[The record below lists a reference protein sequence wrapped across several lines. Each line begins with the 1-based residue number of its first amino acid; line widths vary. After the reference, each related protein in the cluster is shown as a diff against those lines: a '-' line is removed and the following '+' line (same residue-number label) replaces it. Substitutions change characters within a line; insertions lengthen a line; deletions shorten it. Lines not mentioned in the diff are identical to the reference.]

1 MPNKERY
8 FSLHNFIDKYEHENE
23 DKIKFEGLGHK
34 SFKLAMS
41 DGAGGAGIYCK
52 DWAQKLVDYQPDS
65 IHMKSKFDW
74 DNWYLSLCDSFFR
87 SISKN
92 LPDDIFIR
100 EKFTNN
106 GSYATLLYLWRDN
119 SNLYFIGT
127 GDTTLFL
134 FKTSQ
139 ESYIPSIIYPINNQ
153 KTINSNPYLL
163 NWNMKFPEIQLQRV
177 EISEGDV
184 IICATDSIA
193 RWIINHL
200 FILGDLSTITSH
212 LPWNFGLKEDLEK
225 IKKVSN
231 YGSLSELI
239 SDLLKIKTEIEFE
252 LFIKQEI
259 EKKLLTPDD
268 FTLFTYV
275 V

>member
-163 NWNMKFPEIQLQRV
+163 NWNMKF
-177 EISEGDV
+177 
-184 IICATDSIA
+184 
-193 RWIINHL
+193 
-200 FILGDLSTITSH
+200 
-212 LPWNFGLKEDLEK
+212 
-225 IKKVSN
+225 
-231 YGSLSELI
+231 
-239 SDLLKIKTEIEFE
+239 
-252 LFIKQEI
+252 
-259 EKKLLTPDD
+259 
-268 FTLFTYV
+268 
-275 V
+275 